1 MIDSK
6 KISLIHLA
14 KKNLAMTDDDYRA
27 LLLRAAGVESSTC
40 LDAVGF
46 AAVMV
51 EFGRLGFE
59 STSASERRKE
69 PYRQG
74 SHATYAQRSL
84 IRRLWQA
91 YKGEEDDAG
100 LRHWLQRQ
108 FKVSHPRFLDQ
119 ETTRKVICALR
130 NFKPKAQAR
139 TTS

>member
-51 EFGRLGFE
+51 EFGRLGFVRPAWLRVHVRQRTAE
-59 STSASERRKE
+59 GTVSPRQPRHLRSAQLDPPSVASLQGRR
-69 PYRQG
+69 R
-74 SHATYAQRSL
+74 
-84 IRRLWQA
+84 
-91 YKGEEDDAG
+91 
-100 LRHWLQRQ
+100 
-108 FKVSHPRFLDQ
+108 
-119 ETTRKVICALR
+119 
-130 NFKPKAQAR
+130 
-139 TTS
+139 